1 MCGILG
7 YIAINSKLV
16 SNKKFDNAL
25 KLMEHR
31 GPDNHDILKIDN
43 ILLGHRR
50 LSIIDVSS
58 SSNMPFQ
65 DNNLVITYNGEIFNY
80 IEIKES
86 LIKKGYKFK
95 TDSDTEVILKSYQEW
110 GYKCLKKFNG
120 MFAFF
125 IYDLDKEI
133 GFGARDRFG
142 IKPFYYH
149 SHYDKFIFS
158 SEIKPILEFDIKPT
172 VNTKYLNTYITNS
185 ALDYGSGSLIEQINQ
200 LEAGQYFTI
209 KNEKILFTNW
219 WTNDDLIIEL
229 PDSYEERIKLYR
241 STLSDSI
248 RIRLRSDVNSAM
260 TLSGG
265 MDSTSIYSIYRKE
278 YYKKNY
284 SKKSLD
290 IFTIKYGKQ
299 SGIDEV
305 DDVKKITSSFNDK
318 FNSIKIDGSNA
329 ISKLRKAIYF
339 QEFPAWNISSITYQ
353 DIYKPIKDSGSTVLL
368 EGHGN
373 DEILGGYKNHVNLSV
388 SYFLKKF
395 QFINA
400 WNAAKIFSKM
410 NNANLGQKSIN
421 PIISLLYGALPFV
434 RKYRE
439 KNMLESFKNLNLW
452 DKSLNLK
459 YFRSKSNPRFSGFTN
474 ELLHLLNSQILPT
487 VLRVFDRATMSS
499 SIEMRAPFMDYRLL
513 QIAFS
518 LRDNEKIG
526 GKYQKRILRDAMK
539 DYMPES
545 IRTNIV
551 KMGFSGDLITWF
563 NHPNNYAIIKE
574 IINKINSKMPL
585 NKKEVDNYFEINYSK
600 GFKWEE
606 ANVLSRVIAFIEW
619 WDLFIEGKY
628 SCFNKNK

>member
-1 MCGILG
+1 
-7 YIAINSKLV
+7 
-16 SNKKFDNAL
+16 
-25 KLMEHR
+25 
-31 GPDNHDILKIDN
+31 
-43 ILLGHRR
+43 
-50 LSIIDVSS
+50 
-58 SSNMPFQ
+58 
-65 DNNLVITYNGEIFNY
+65 
-80 IEIKES
+80 
-86 LIKKGYKFK
+86 
-95 TDSDTEVILKSYQEW
+95 
-110 GYKCLKKFNG
+110 
-120 MFAFF
+120 
-125 IYDLDKEI
+125 
-133 GFGARDRFG
+133 
-142 IKPFYYH
+142 
-149 SHYDKFIFS
+149 
-158 SEIKPILEFDIKPT
+158 
-172 VNTKYLNTYITNS
+172 
-185 ALDYGSGSLIEQINQ
+185 
-200 LEAGQYFTI
+200 
-209 KNEKILFTNW
+209 
-219 WTNDDLIIEL
+219 
-229 PDSYEERIKLYR
+229 
-241 STLSDSI
+241 
-248 RIRLRSDVNSAM
+248 
-260 TLSGG
+260 
-265 MDSTSIYSIYRKE
+265 
-278 YYKKNY
+278 
-284 SKKSLD
+284 
-290 IFTIKYGKQ
+290 
-299 SGIDEV
+299 
-305 DDVKKITSSFNDK
+305 
-318 FNSIKIDGSNA
+318 
-329 ISKLRKAIYF
+329 
-339 QEFPAWNISSITYQ
+339 
-353 DIYKPIKDSGSTVLL
+353 
-368 EGHGN
+368 
-373 DEILGGYKNHVNLSV
+373 
-388 SYFLKKF
+388 
-395 QFINA
+395 
-400 WNAAKIFSKM
+400 M

-551 KMGFSGDLITWF
+551 KMGFSGDLITSF

-606 ANVLSRVIAFIEW
+606 ANVFSRVIAFIEW